1 MKCINCIL
9 FLHVID
15 TIVSFRHSQLNWM
28 RKFHSR
34 SIAPPIDEVHQL
46 HPIHPCNWYHCFLSF
61 PIEFIEI
68 ISFQFNC
75 FSNWWGSTW
84 IASYSSMYLIPPLA
98 PFIPNLIER
107 DNIIPDQLL
116 SFQMSPWIASYCFLW
131 FSIELN
137 EILSFQINCYTII
150 PFILNCI
157 QWDNF
162 IPDQLLLQ
170 LMKYINCIL
179 FLHVIDTIL
188 SFHSQL
194 NSLR

>member
-1 MKCINCIL
+1 MHPIPCNCFLWFSIELNEILSFQINCYTIIPFILNCIQWDNFIPDQLLLQLMKCINCIL

-84 IASYSSMYLIPPLA
+84 IASYSSM
-98 PFIPNLIER
+98 
-107 DNIIPDQLL
+107 
-116 SFQMSPWIASYCFLW
+116 
-131 FSIELN
+131 
-137 EILSFQINCYTII
+137 
-150 PFILNCI
+150 
-157 QWDNF
+157 
-162 IPDQLLLQ
+162 
-170 LMKYINCIL
+170 
-179 FLHVIDTIL
+179 
-188 SFHSQL
+188 
-194 NSLR
+194 